1 MNLQLRVELLNA
13 LNHPVFA
20 DDPNISYSS
29 PLFGQL
35 IRSNGQSNVARAI
48 QCAARFVF

>member
-13 LNHPVFA
+13 LNHPIFG